1 MIKILLILSLI
12 FCIGCSNSNSKEEKY
27 SFIRGINLYQK
38 GKKKDALKEYK
49 KAYEINPKNIVVVK
63 EIAFLSYELGDI
75 NSAIDFYEKAHKL
88 DPTDKDVVKN
98 LVNLYYSKG
107 DLEKSRR
114 HLEEISD
121 IKDDDILKLKRI
133 LLDKKLETN

>member
-1 MIKILLILSLI
+1 MIKVLLILSLI
-12 FCIGCSNSNSKEEKY
+12 FCVGCSNSNSKEEKY

-49 KAYEINPKNIVVVK
+49 KAYEINSKNIVVIK

-75 NSAIDFYEKAHKL
+75 NSAIEFYEEAYKL
-88 DPTDKDVVKN
+88 DSSDKDVIKN

-107 DLEKSRR
+107 DLEKSREY
-114 HLEEISD
+114 LEEISD
-121 IKDDDILKLKRI
+121 IKDDDILKLKRV
-133 LLDKKLETN
+133 LLYKNEV

>member
-1 MIKILLILSLI
+1 MIKILLILCLMYSV
-12 FCIGCSNSNSKEEKY
+12 GCSNSNSKEEKY
-27 SFIRGINLYQK
+27 SFIKGINLYQK
-38 GKKKDALKEYK
+38 GKKKDALKEYE
-49 KAYEINPKNIVVVK
+49 KAYEINPNNVVVIK

-98 LVNLYYSKG
+98 LVNLYYSKR

-114 HLEEISD
+114 HLEKISD
-121 IKDDDILKLKRI
+121 IKDDDILKLKRM
-133 LLDKKLETN
+133 LLHKEEI

>member
-1 MIKILLILSLI
+1 MIKILLILYLM
-12 FCIGCSNSNSKEEKY
+12 FCVGCSNSNSKEEKY
-27 SFIRGINLYQK
+27 SFIKGINLYQK
-38 GKKKDALKEYK
+38 GKKKDALKEYE
-49 KAYEINPKNIVVVK
+49 KAYEINPNNVVVIK

-121 IKDDDILKLKRI
+121 IKDDDILKLKRM
-133 LLDKKLETN
+133 LLHKEEI

>member
-1 MIKILLILSLI
+1 MIKILLILCLM
-12 FCIGCSNSNSKEEKY
+12 FCAGCSNSNSKEEKY
-27 SFIRGINLYQK
+27 SFIKGINLYQK
-38 GKKKDALKEYK
+38 GKKKDALKEYE
-49 KAYEINPKNIVVVK
+49 KAYEINPNNVVVIK

-121 IKDDDILKLKRI
+121 IKDDDILKLKRM
-133 LLDKKLETN
+133 LLHKEEI

>member
-1 MIKILLILSLI
+1 MIKILLILCLM
-12 FCIGCSNSNSKEEKY
+12 FCVGCSNSNSKEEKY
-27 SFIRGINLYQK
+27 SFIKGINLYQK
-38 GKKKDALKEYK
+38 GKKKDALKEYE
-49 KAYEINPKNIVVVK
+49 KAYEINPSNVVVIK

-75 NSAIDFYEKAHKL
+75 NSAINFYEKAHKL

-107 DLEKSRR
+107 DHEKSRR

-121 IKDDDILKLKRI
+121 IKDDDILKLKRM
-133 LLDKKLETN
+133 LLHKEEI